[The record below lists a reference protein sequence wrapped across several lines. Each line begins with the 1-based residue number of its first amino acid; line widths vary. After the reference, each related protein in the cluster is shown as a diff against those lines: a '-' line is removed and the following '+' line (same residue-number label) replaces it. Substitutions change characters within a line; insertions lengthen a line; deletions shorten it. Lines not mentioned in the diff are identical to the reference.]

1 MKSTAFILGLLLS
14 TIVYSAEKIPVT
26 PQNFAQAET
35 AWNFTNWAK
44 KGADTELVHLR
55 DVSPTGPG
63 APTVRMNWDTLYSV
77 RIVKIS
83 DDKTFSVHLPK
94 SDLYM
99 SAHIIDSDGFA
110 PYYIVEKGKDYEIK
124 VGTDYALIIFRTEIL
139 DRKSEES
146 LKITHASQN
155 RIKVTGMMDA
165 GYEAPNFDQEQ
176 LEKVRQAYKQEFL
189 DSGITLTY
197 AAKAGEEAQHI
208 LDLSHAAGW
217 GGMPK
222 FLGVTNVYQSSET
235 MSGDVPRV
243 ITFDDPGNK
252 FFTSFTLYDADGY
265 LMEGDTHINDK
276 MWKPNEDGTISI
288 HFNAG
293 EDAINNLSSTGQPFN
308 YIVRSYGISQKV
320 MDDTWKP
327 VKPEA
332 VNR

>member
-1 MKSTAFILGLLLS
+1 MNTTGIYLTLLLAPALCQ
-14 TIVYSAEKIPVT
+14 AETIPVT
-26 PQNFAQAET
+26 AKNFAQAET

-44 KGADTELVHLR
+44 LGSDEKLVHLR
-55 DVSPTGPG
+55 DVSPAGPE

-77 RIVKIS
+77 RIVKVA
-83 DDKTFSVHLPK
+83 DDKTFTVHLPE

-110 PYYIVEKGKDYEIK
+110 PYYIVEKGKDHEVK
-124 VGTDYALIIFRTEIL
+124 VDTDCALIIFRTEIL

-146 LKITHASQN
+146 LKITHASQDK
-155 RIKVTGMMDA
+155 IKVRGMMDA

-176 LEKVRQAYKQEFL
+176 LEKLRKEYKQEFL

-197 AAKAGEEAQHI
+197 AARAGEVDQHT

-222 FLGVTNVYQSSET
+222 VLSVTNVYQSSET

-243 ITFDDPGNK
+243 ITFEDPGNK

-265 LMEGDTHINDK
+265 LMEGETHINDK
-276 MWKPNEDGTISI
+276 MWKPNDDGTITI

-293 EDAINNLSSTGQPFN
+293 EDAINNLSSGGQPFN
-308 YIVRSYGISQKV
+308 YIVRSYGISQQV

-327 VKPEA
+327 VKPEP
-332 VNR
+332 VK